1 VAPEI
6 PLNSMPWRGG
16 FMNEDAIPD
25 AAARRIA
32 LALVEQCVRNT
43 CLEEFHAGKVPE
55 SVTEDYSDV
64 MVVTPYGEIPWPE
77 VSRISDAE
85 MKALMIEVVNKVYT
99 FLTHLED
106 VIVLRD
112 SARWNRPE
120 HDPALLAFVKRRAAA
135 RQADGEQRE

>member
-1 VAPEI
+1 
-6 PLNSMPWRGG
+6 
-16 FMNEDAIPD
+16 MNEDAIPD

-135 RQADGEQRE
+135 RPADGEQRE

>member
-1 VAPEI
+1 MRMQYRMRPPDVSHSPLSSNASATHVSRSFMPE
-6 PLNSMPWRGG
+6 RC
-16 FMNEDAIPD
+16 
-25 AAARRIA
+25 RRV
-32 LALVEQCVRNT
+32 L
-43 CLEEFHAGKVPE
+43 P
-55 SVTEDYSDV
+55 
-64 MVVTPYGEIPWPE
+64 
-77 VSRISDAE
+77 RISDAE

>member
-1 VAPEI
+1 
-6 PLNSMPWRGG
+6 
-16 FMNEDAIPD
+16 MNEDAIPD

-85 MKALMIEVVNKVYT
+85 MKALMIGVVNKVYT

>member
-1 VAPEI
+1 
-6 PLNSMPWRGG
+6 
-16 FMNEDAIPD
+16 MNEDAIPD

>member
-1 VAPEI
+1 
-6 PLNSMPWRGG
+6 
-16 FMNEDAIPD
+16 MNEDAIPD

-55 SVTEDYSDV
+55 SVTEDYSDA